1 MAKIKDDEK
10 DIIVEENGDEN
21 DKEEKVLDP
30 ESIVMQVAEEVI
42 EEDFEVV

>member
-10 DIIVEENGDEN
+10 DIIVEENDDEKG
-21 DKEEKVLDP
+21 KEEVLDP

>member
-10 DIIVEENGDEN
+10 DIIIEENG
-21 DKEEKVLDP
+21 KEEKEKVLDP
-30 ESIVMQVAEEVI
+30 EKVVMEVLVDKVI

>member
-10 DIIVEENGDEN
+10 DIIV
-21 DKEEKVLDP
+21 EEKVLDP

>member
-10 DIIVEENGDEN
+10 DIIVEENDEKG
-21 DKEEKVLDP
+21 KEEEVLDP

>member
-10 DIIVEENGDEN
+10 DIIIEENG
-21 DKEEKVLDP
+21 KEEKVLDP
-30 ESIVMQVAEEVI
+30 EKVVMEVLVDKVI